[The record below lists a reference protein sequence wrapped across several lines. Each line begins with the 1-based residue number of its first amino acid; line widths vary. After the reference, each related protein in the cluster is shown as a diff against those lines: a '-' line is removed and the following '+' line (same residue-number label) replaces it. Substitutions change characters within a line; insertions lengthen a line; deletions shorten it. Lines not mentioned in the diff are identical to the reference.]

1 MHFQRWFLLLAALA
15 VVPAQT
21 PAPSIVGSWM
31 GVLET
36 GGPKLRI
43 ALHVSENALGG
54 LEAKMDSLDQGARGI
69 PVAKVAQD
77 GAAVRLELPQLRA
90 SYEGTLQENDEITG
104 TWRQGPGSLPL
115 TFRRGEEP
123 APPRRPQEPQ
133 RPYPYIEVE
142 VTYKV
147 QSAGITLAGT
157 LTLPKG
163 KGPFPAALLITGSGP
178 QNRDEEIAGHRPF
191 LVIADHLTRRGF
203 AVLRVDDRGVG
214 KSTGGMADAT
224 TLDFVEDA
232 LAGVAFLK
240 SRHEIDASRVGLI
253 GHSEGGIVGAIAASK
268 SDGIAFLV
276 LMAATGVKGAEV
288 LTMQADL
295 MATAA
300 GAPPAAREQS
310 RILQQK
316 LLAIAEQEEDREKV
330 RAKARAEL
338 EPLIANAPEGQ
349 RQTIERAMDG
359 QISGLTSPWM
369 RFFLRYDPSEA
380 LRKVKCPVLAINGE
394 KDLQVSPKQ
403 NLPAIRKA
411 LEEAGNSDVTV
422 EELPGLNHMF
432 QHADK
437 GLPSEYGS
445 IEETFAP
452 AALNAILDWLEKRLR
467 R

>member
-1 MHFQRWFLLLAALA
+1 MRFQRWFLLLAALA
-15 VVPAQT
+15 VLPAQT

-90 SYEGTLQENDEITG
+90 SYEGTLQENGEITG

-115 TFRRGEEP
+115 TFRRGEE
-123 APPRRPQEPQ
+123 
-133 RPYPYIEVE
+133 
-142 VTYKV
+142 
-147 QSAGITLAGT
+147 
-157 LTLPKG
+157 
-163 KGPFPAALLITGSGP
+163 
-178 QNRDEEIAGHRPF
+178 
-191 LVIADHLTRRGF
+191 
-203 AVLRVDDRGVG
+203 
-214 KSTGGMADAT
+214 
-224 TLDFVEDA
+224 LDFVEDA

-452 AALNAILDWLEKRLR
+452 AALNAILDWLEERLR